1 MKLAAGRHL
10 VQTARMTPAPRFR
23 NFLAALLL
31 AFAVSACG
39 FHLRN
44 AVALPPDLGPMRVVS
59 ADPYS
64 PLAQALADALE
75 RAGATPAAAATDN
88 VATLELLSERWGDTP
103 IAIDQFARAQEYS
116 LRHAVVFVMRR
127 ADGSV
132 LVPQQAVEL
141 SRDYISSPTQ
151 LVGTESE
158 REILAREL
166 RREMAAALLR
176 RIDAA
181 TRVPVPVAPVP
192 VP

>member
-1 MKLAAGRHL
+1 
-10 VQTARMTPAPRFR
+10 MTRALRFR

-44 AVALPPDLGPMRVVS
+44 AVALPPDLGPVRVVS

-64 PLAQALADALE
+64 PLAQALADALQ

-166 RREMAAALLR
+166 RREMAAAVLR